1 MLRRPETLERAPPTM
16 TQLFGRYELLRKVAA
31 GGMAE
36 IFLARQRGESGFFR
50 DVVVKRIFRNLADD
64 DRQLR
69 MFQDEARL
77 LAELCHPN
85 IPQVFELGVE
95 DGLWY
100 IALEWV
106 DGHDL
111 SDLLTVGAR
120 SHQPMPLAV
129 AIGIVMQACEAL
141 HHAHERRDK
150 AGRPLRIVH
159 RDVTPQN
166 LMVTRDGVVK
176 LLDFGIART
185 SARRDT
191 DAGVVKGTF
200 AYMAPEQVRAR
211 PLDKRADVFALGVI
225 LYELTTGARLFRG
238 TDVHVMT
245 QVVEQDAPPP
255 STRVADY
262 PPDLERIV
270 LQALQRDRGQRT
282 PSASHLALALE
293 EFATRS
299 GLLVGPRA
307 VARHV
312 LQVFPYE
319 RLHEESAGIVD
330 AVPAMLGS
338 WREPAARPTEAGR
351 PVALELEDET
361 LFDDLALLS
370 DLPPAPE
377 GGVPEGLTLRAPR
390 GPSSALDSLRGAA
403 PLEGFAADDDAE
415 SLLESL
421 PHEPLVV
428 PRHDALPL
436 TERPQRLAAASFA
449 RPSSIPPALFDV
461 DDGDGGHDP
470 VVLLASPKRPPSIA
484 PGTGDYMRDLQRRLE
499 DDEDPESR

>member
-1 MLRRPETLERAPPTM
+1 MLGRPETRERAPPTM

-50 DVVVKRIFRNLADD
+50 DVVIKRLFRNLADD
-64 DRQLR
+64 ERQLR

-95 DGLWY
+95 EGLWY

-150 AGRPLRIVH
+150 AGRALRIVH

-255 STRVADY
+255 STRVAGY

-293 EFATRS
+293 EFATRN

-330 AVPAMLGS
+330 AAPAMLGS
-338 WREPAARPTEAGR
+338 WREPAAQPTEAGR

-361 LFDDLALLS
+361 LFDDLRLLS
-370 DLPPAPE
+370 DLPPPPE
-377 GGVPEGLTLRAPR
+377 AAEVFTLRAPR
-390 GPSSALDSLRGAA
+390 AAVDGLASLRTRDLVD
-403 PLEGFAADDDAE
+403 PSLVEDDDD

-421 PHEPLVV
+421 PPEPLVV
-428 PRHDALPL
+428 PRYDALPL
-436 TERPQRLAAASFA
+436 TERPQRPASATFA
-449 RPSSIPPALFDV
+449 RPSSMPPALFDV
-461 DDGDGGHDP
+461 DDGDAGHDP
-470 VVLLASPKRPPSIA
+470 VVLLASPKRPPSLA

-499 DDEDPESR
+499 DDEDPESG

>member
-1 MLRRPETLERAPPTM
+1 M
-16 TQLFGRYELLRKVAA
+16 TQLFGRYELLRKLAA

-36 IFLARQRGESGFFR
+36 IFLARQRGEGGFFR
-50 DVVVKRIFRNLADD
+50 DVVIKRIFRNLADD

-85 IPQVFELGVE
+85 IPQVFELGAE
-95 DGLWY
+95 GGHWF
-100 IALEWV
+100 ITLEWV

-111 SDLLTVGAR
+111 SDLLVVGAR

-245 QVVEQDAPPP
+245 QVVEQDAAPP
-255 STRVADY
+255 STRVVDY

-293 EFATRS
+293 EFATRN
-299 GLLVGPRA
+299 GLLVGPRT

-319 RLHEESAGIVD
+319 RLNEESAGIVD
-330 AVPAMLGS
+330 VGSSPPALGN
-338 WREPAARPTEAGR
+338 WREPAAQPTMSGR
-351 PVALELEDET
+351 PVALELDDDT
-361 LFDDLALLS
+361 LFDDLRLLS
-370 DLPPAPE
+370 ELPPAP
-377 GGVPEGLTLRAPR
+377 GVDDADPLTLRAPPALSFAGAAR
-390 GPSSALDSLRGAA
+390 LPVELLALTDSDHDVESLLDSLPPEPLVAARFDDARAAPRPHGPGAA
-403 PLEGFAADDDAE
+403 PFARR
-415 SLLESL
+415 SSL
-421 PHEPLVV
+421 PPE
-428 PRHDALPL
+428 
-436 TERPQRLAAASFA
+436 
-449 RPSSIPPALFDV
+449 LFEL
-461 DDGDGGHDP
+461 DDGDAGRDP
-470 VVLLASPKRPPSIA
+470 VVLLASPKRAPSIA
-484 PGTGDYMRDLQRRLE
+484 PGAGDYMRDLRRRLE
-499 DDEDPESR
+499 DDDEPGER